1 MRAITTPYPGAFT
14 YNSER
19 KKIIILKVSISKKKF
34 SKLKPGQVLKN
45 NNQIFIKTRNGTI
58 QVNRKIGKFRN
69 LEILK

>member
-1 MRAITTPYPGAFT
+1 MHLH
-14 YNSER
+14 
-19 KKIIILKVSISKKKF
+19 IIQREKNNYFKGLDFKKKF

-58 QVNRKIGKFRN
+58 QVNRKIGKFKN

>member
-1 MRAITTPYPGAFT
+1 MRAINNLYPGAFT

-58 QVNRKIGKFRN
+58 QVNRKIGKFKN